1 MNTTSIRIVEQE
13 LRASEQR
20 YRLLADNITDV
31 IWTIYLDGKFTYVSP
46 SVERLRGFTPEEV
59 MKQSIT
65 EALTPDSLK
74 IVLDGLEQLRD
85 VVNTGSELSEVNH
98 RFELE

>member
-1 MNTTSIRIVEQE
+1 MKSTAKNMVEQE

-20 YRLLADNITDV
+20 YRLLADNIADV
-31 IWTIYLDGKFTYVSP
+31 IWTIDLEGNFTYVSP

-59 MKQSIT
+59 MEQPIT

-74 IVLDGLEQLRD
+74 IVLESLEQLR
-85 VVNTGSELSEVNH
+85 NIEVAAGD
-98 RFELE
+98 